1 MITDNQ
7 PSYFDVDESIFTNVV
22 PKDLSDSD
30 IVGSNNN
37 IILDTSITPGVT
49 PIEDKQDTSS
59 TDTKSSQ
66 DNNKPDST
74 DSIEQKN
81 KDQSKVD
88 DSKSNNSTDNDFS
101 DYSQPAL
108 FAQLLAENNL
118 NFFGDE
124 IPKDLN
130 PIDFVQKFSES
141 TNAFISTVINNKLQ
155 EMGSIADYI
164 QFRLNG
170 GSNEAIDPILEI
182 DRVAGFNIDD
192 ANVTEDDLVKV
203 VSAMYENQNIPK
215 HLIPNLIKVDKENGV
230 LDIRAKESVDFHK
243 KYKDDLFT
251 KAKQDYD
258 DSIRA
263 EQYQKK
269 LEENAFATKL
279 KETEKIGT
287 VLLTDVDRAEIFDYH
302 HKRDQ
307 LVKYKD
313 DDGNI
318 VSDYVTKYELDMYQA
333 VNDPDKLIKLTYFLK
348 HGFDL
353 SSDSKIVSNL
363 KKDANAS
370 LLRAIEGN
378 KFRVDNTSMLKNNNN
393 ASVSREDLI
402 ADIDIRH

>member
-1 MITDNQ
+1 MISDNQ
-7 PSYFDVDESIFTNVV
+7 SNYLDIDESIFTDVV
-22 PKDLSDSD
+22 PRDLSDSD
-30 IVGSNNN
+30 FIKPSDN
-37 IILDTSITPGVT
+37 IIPDSNVTPGIT
-49 PIEDKQDTSS
+49 PIESKPETPIPADNKPAQDTSKPV
-59 TDTKSSQ
+59 DPANPEPKDKDQ
-66 DNNKPDST
+66 NKPD
-74 DSIEQKN
+74 DS
-81 KDQSKVD
+81 
-88 DSKSNNSTDNDFS
+88 SNDDFS

-124 IPKDLN
+124 IPKDLD
-130 PIDFVQKFSES
+130 PIGFVEKFSEAS
-141 TNAFISTVINNKLQ
+141 NAFISNVINNKLQ
-155 EMGSIADYI
+155 EMGAIADYI

-182 DRVAGFNIDD
+182 ERVASFNIDD
-192 ANVTEDDLVKV
+192 PNVTDDDLIRV
-203 VSAMYENQNIPK
+203 VSSMYENQNIPK

-230 LDIRAKESVDFHK
+230 LDVRAKESIDFHK

-251 KAKQDYD
+251 KAKDDYD
-258 DSIRA
+258 ASIRA

-269 LEENAFATKL
+269 LEANAFANKL

-287 VLLTDVDRAEIFDYH
+287 IVLTDVDRAEIFDFH

-313 DDGNI
+313 DAGNI

-333 VNDPDKLIKLTYFLK
+333 VNDPEKLIKLTYFLK

-378 KFRVDNTSMLKNNNN
+378 RSRVDNTSTLKNNAN
-393 ASVSREDLI
+393 ASREEFI
-402 ADIDIRH
+402 ADIDIR